1 VYGEAARFVARAQVD
16 IGTVHDAAE
25 RVGQPTTVLPGGVD
39 VSSIQS
45 LPVGTRFHR
54 WTRHR
59 QNAVANQQQMSTT
72 ARTSAATQQ
81 RLSAP
86 QQHLSAS
93 SGADPTAKTKQRHN
107 KFKSRVVQRVVKS
120 VVNKQ
125 SSNTNKLKRKSRR
138 IAAQLASDNSMA
150 RAVTD
155 SYVDD
160 ADETPQKGQSQEAF
174 SAILALTETPGEQ
187 KRDGDGDSND
197 DLD

>member
-1 VYGEAARFVARAQVD
+1 
-16 IGTVHDAAE
+16 
-25 RVGQPTTVLPGGVD
+25 
-39 VSSIQS
+39 
-45 LPVGTRFHR
+45 
-54 WTRHR
+54 
-59 QNAVANQQQMSTT
+59 M
-72 ARTSAATQQ
+72 
-81 RLSAP
+81 
-86 QQHLSAS
+86 
-93 SGADPTAKTKQRHN
+93 
-107 KFKSRVVQRVVKS
+107 
-120 VVNKQ
+120 VNKQ